1 MSNQFYTKEPDFQ
14 QVSRDEY
21 NRFIENYPRPLARD
35 VCAICDPPVIT
46 HNDFELAN
54 RWPYSVVARTWLYD
68 DTPGE
73 YFYEPEEKRKYFICV
88 NHEALFNSKTGYKE
102 ND

>member
-1 MSNQFYTKEPDFQ
+1 MSNQFYIKEPDFQ

-21 NRFIENYPRPLARD
+21 NKFLENYPRPLARD

-54 RWPYSVVARTWLYD
+54 
-68 DTPGE
+68 
-73 YFYEPEEKRKYFICV
+73 C
-88 NHEALFNSKTGYKE
+88 
-102 ND
+102 